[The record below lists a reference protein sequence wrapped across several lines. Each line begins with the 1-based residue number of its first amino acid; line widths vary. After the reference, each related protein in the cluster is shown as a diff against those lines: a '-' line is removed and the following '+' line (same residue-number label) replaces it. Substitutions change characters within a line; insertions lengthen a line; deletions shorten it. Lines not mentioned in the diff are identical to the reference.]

1 MSLYSG
7 VKRTYVGSLAC
18 QRDSFLFEGFQTTVI
33 SSEPTQIKD
42 KAEAQTVY
50 QVEFEDTIL
59 FPEGGGQPSDSGYL
73 KVIES
78 SDGEDHIPISY
89 VSRTG
94 LHAKHHIGTF
104 IEPGTKVELAVDA
117 SKRIDYMQQHTGQ
130 HLLSAIL
137 EKRYKLD
144 TLSWSMGGVPTEKKP
159 ELEMNDYFNYI
170 EIPKKLTKNEVNEV
184 SKIVNEY
191 ITVDPQEIL
200 VVERRPDAHGGVETS
215 KIPDDYDLEKGILRT
230 IHIGSL
236 DANPCCGTHLKSTGQ
251 IGSIMI
257 LPIQTTVRGTNS
269 RLYFMCGNRVTKY
282 GCLANEVLSD
292 AKAILSC
299 SEAQIPDKV
308 GKQRE
313 QIQKANKREQ
323 FWMKELA
330 QYEAAALTQN
340 VLLTKKAYLLKDDYG
355 TLEYLLQ
362 VFKEVSKA
370 CKNMAEYEIILCG
383 REKQSEMGSV
393 IILSES
399 GEKIASISHQFSSL
413 IKTLKG
419 GGGKKGG
426 KWQGK
431 VVNFNNSEWEAV
443 KNYLADY
450 VSE

>member
-1 MSLYSG
+1 MSVSSG

-18 QRDSFLFEGFQTTVI
+18 QRDSFLFKGFKTTII
-33 SSEPTQIKD
+33 SSESTQIKC

-78 SDGEDHIPISY
+78 SNGEDHIPISY
-89 VSRTG
+89 VSRSG

-104 IEPGTKVELAVDA
+104 IKPGTKVELTVDA
-117 SKRIDYMQQHTGQ
+117 PKRIDYMQQHTGQ

-137 EKRYKLD
+137 EKRYNLE
-144 TLSWSMGGVPTEKKP
+144 TLSWSMGGVPTEKKH

-170 EIPKKLTKNEVNEV
+170 EIPKKLTKDEVDEI
-184 SKIVNEY
+184 SKILNEY
-191 ITVDPQEIL
+191 ITIDPQEIS
-200 VVERRPDAHGGVETS
+200 VVERTQDAHGDVKTS
-215 KIPDDYDLEKGILRT
+215 KIPEDYDLKKGILRT

-236 DANPCCGTHLKSTGQ
+236 DDNPCCGTHLNSTSQ

-257 LPIQTTVRGTNS
+257 LPNQTAVRGTNS

-282 GCLANEVLSD
+282 GCSANEVLSD

-308 GKQRE
+308 GKQRD

-323 FWMKELA
+323 YWMKELA
-330 QYEAAALTQN
+330 VHETAALIQN
-340 VLLTKKAYLLKDDYG
+340 VLLSKKAYLLKDDYG

-370 CKNMAEYEIILCG
+370 CKNIAEYEIILCG
-383 REKQSEMGSV
+383 REKQSEIGSV

-399 GEKIASISHQFSSL
+399 GEKIASISHQFSTL
-413 IKTLKG
+413 IKNLKG

-431 VVNFNNSEWEAV
+431 VVNFSNSEWDVV
-443 KNYLADY
+443 KNYLAEY
-450 VSE
+450 VGK